1 MNTRVIVDASVWI
14 SRLMPQE
21 VHHDTSRLWIE
32 QFVAEGGTLI
42 APTFLLVEVAAGV
55 SRKTGQAALSKEAL
69 KELSR
74 VGSML
79 FVPVDLSLIQTAVD
93 MATDLHLRAG
103 DAIYLAVAHQLGL
116 PLVSWDKEQ
125 LQRGSSI
132 ITTYTP
138 ANYVF

>member
-32 QFVAEGGTLI
+32 QFVAGGGTLI

-55 SRKTGQAALSKEAL
+55 SRKTGQVALSKEAL

-79 FVPVDLSLIQTAVD
+79 FVPVDLSLIQTAID
-93 MATDLHLRAG
+93 NAECYFDLCHMFGYDSRL
-103 DAIYLAVAHQLGL
+103 
-116 PLVSWDKEQ
+116 
-125 LQRGSSI
+125 
-132 ITTYTP
+132 
-138 ANYVF
+138 